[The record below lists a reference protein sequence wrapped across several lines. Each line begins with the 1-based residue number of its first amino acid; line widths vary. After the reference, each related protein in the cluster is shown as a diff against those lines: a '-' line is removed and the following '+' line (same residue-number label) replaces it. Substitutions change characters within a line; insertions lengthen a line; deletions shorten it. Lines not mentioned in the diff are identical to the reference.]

1 MYTKKIILD
10 LEILILSFSFCPKSN
25 YFKLHR
31 LYRKKG
37 SSMYGMEHY
46 EITFQDGSSDINL
59 VLYMFVLFT
68 MNLVTL

>member
-1 MYTKKIILD
+1 
-10 LEILILSFSFCPKSN
+10 
-25 YFKLHR
+25 
-31 LYRKKG
+31 
-37 SSMYGMEHY
+37 MYGMEHY